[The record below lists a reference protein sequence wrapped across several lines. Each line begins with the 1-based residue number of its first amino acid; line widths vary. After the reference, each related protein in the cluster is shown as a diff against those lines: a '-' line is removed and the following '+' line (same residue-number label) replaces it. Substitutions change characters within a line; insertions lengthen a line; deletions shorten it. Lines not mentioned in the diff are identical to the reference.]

1 MLNNLSTASLPE
13 ILILILAPIFF
24 LLVGLM
30 IYNSRI
36 RKPIHSIRDKAI
48 QIAEKEIPPEEHI
61 PEPSNPELAGIV
73 RSFNQMVTR
82 VNLMRTEMELRVNER
97 TRLLEEG
104 SRLVQEVLDTT
115 PNLLCLI
122 NVETDAYNY
131 VNQEFSDFFGVSC
144 EEMLHLGPAFTRGR
158 VFPPDQEIFTKHNLQ
173 LSEILGN
180 DVIQSEFRLINW
192 RGDPKWI
199 SFRSLVFQRNDLGKT
214 KLVLFVGQDITQF
227 KENEER
233 LLFLSIH
240 DQLTSLY
247 NRHYFEEEIIRLERG
262 RHYPIGTIMADLDG
276 LKIINDTLG
285 HAAGDQ
291 LLIQAA
297 AIFRSCFRAE
307 DVVARIGGDEFSAL
321 LAGANEDTLARVTER
336 INSRFANSVFTIN
349 GSPIYISLGT
359 AITVKGGSLN
369 ESLKAADQ
377 SMYSVKQGKK
387 KISGINDS
395 TLLYRNMEKQ

>member
-1 MLNNLSTASLPE
+1 MNNPLTVSLPE
-13 ILILILAPIFF
+13 ILILILAPIIF
-24 LLVGLM
+24 LVVGLL
-30 IYNSRI
+30 IYNLRI
-36 RKPIHSIRDKAI
+36 RKPILTIREKAI
-48 QIAEKEIPPEEHI
+48 QIVEKEVPTEEYI

-82 VNLMRTEMELRVNER
+82 VNLMRSEMELRVNER

-122 NVETDAYNY
+122 NVETDSFNY

-144 EEMLHLGPAFTRGR
+144 EEMLHLGLAFMRGR
-158 VFPPDQEIFTKHNLQ
+158 VFPPDQEIFTKHNLR
-173 LSEILGN
+173 LSEIPDN
-180 DVIQSEFRLINW
+180 DVIQSEFRLINL

-199 SFRSLVFQRNDLGKT
+199 SFRSLVFQRNDLGKN

-233 LLFLSIH
+233 LRFLSIH

-247 NRHYFEEEIIRLERG
+247 NRLYFEEEMIRLERG

-276 LKIINDTLG
+276 LKNINDTYG
-285 HAAGDQ
+285 HAIGDQ

-297 AIFRSCFRAE
+297 SIFRSCFRAG

-321 LAGANEDTLARVTER
+321 LPGANADTLARVTER
-336 INSRFANSVFTIN
+336 INSRFATSLFTIN
-349 GSPIYISLGT
+349 SSPICISLGT
-359 AITVKGGSLN
+359 AITEKGGSLN

-377 SMYSVKQGKK
+377 SMYGVKQNKK
-387 KISGINDS
+387 KISGINDA
-395 TLLYRNMEKQ
+395 TLLYKDMGKI

>member
-1 MLNNLSTASLPE
+1 MNNFSTASFPE
-13 ILILILAPIFF
+13 ILVLILIPVFFIFVGF
-24 LLVGLM
+24 L
-30 IYNSRI
+30 IYNSTI
-36 RKPIHSIRDKAI
+36 RKPIVSILEKAI

-73 RSFNQMVTR
+73 KSFNQMVTR

-122 NVETDAYNY
+122 NVETDEYNY
-131 VNQEFSDFFGVSC
+131 VNQEFSDFFGVSS

-173 LSEILGN
+173 LSENLGN

-192 RGDPKWI
+192 HGDPRWI
-199 SFRSLVFQRNDLGKT
+199 SFRSLVFQRNNLGKT

-233 LLFLSIH
+233 LRFLSIH

-276 LKIINDTLG
+276 LKIINDTYG

-336 INSRFANSVFTIN
+336 INSRFANSVFTVN
-349 GSPIYISLGT
+349 GSPIQISLGM
-359 AITVKGGSLN
+359 AITEKGGSLY

-377 SMYSVKQGKK
+377 SMYSVKQSKK

-395 TLLYRNMEKQ
+395 TLLFRNMEKR